1 MIPALLQAQAMAL
14 PENAR
19 PVIGG
24 VALGYFLVVAVIGW
38 VAARRTRS
46 AADFFVAG
54 QGIGLL
60 TLAIA
65 AMAATLSGFAFIGG
79 PGLVYALGLGAVFI
93 VLPAALT
100 NTMGA
105 WVLAKRLRLL
115 AEVRE
120 MITIPDAI
128 GARYG
133 SPAAQGLAAVAIV
146 LAVVGYMGTNLLA
159 LGIVI
164 DAIFGTGIALG
175 IWIGT
180 AIILAYSVS
189 GGILAG
195 IYNDLFQGLLMAV
208 ASVLVFQAALDSGG
222 GLSGISRTLLT
233 HDPAILAPFG
243 TLSPLAALSFF
254 FVFGVGSLGQPH
266 VVHKF
271 FMLRDPRKLR
281 WFPLL
286 MTCALFLTLLLFVG
300 VGIAMKAL
308 VASGQAPALRTPD
321 DATPAFL
328 LRVVP
333 LPLAA
338 VVFSA
343 VAAAI
348 MSTVNSFMSIGAAAL
363 THDLPVAFGR
373 RVGDELFW
381 GRVWTVVLTVLAA
394 GVAQASGTLV
404 AFLGIFGWGLFASTL
419 VPALALG
426 LNWRGATRAG
436 AVASIATGLVVT
448 LLLETLAYL
457 KWFSFPAGVTATA
470 IALVASLLVFL
481 GVSVLTRGSDPPLP
495 ADVRAVMEA

>member
-1 MIPALLQAQAMAL
+1 
-14 PENAR
+14 
-19 PVIGG
+19 
-24 VALGYFLVVAVIGW
+24 
-38 VAARRTRS
+38 
-46 AADFFVAG
+46 
-54 QGIGLL
+54 
-60 TLAIA
+60 
-65 AMAATLSGFAFIGG
+65 
-79 PGLVYALGLGAVFI
+79 
-93 VLPAALT
+93 
-100 NTMGA
+100 
-105 WVLAKRLRLL
+105 
-115 AEVRE
+115 
-120 MITIPDAI
+120 
-128 GARYG
+128 
-133 SPAAQGLAAVAIV
+133 
-146 LAVVGYMGTNLLA
+146 
-159 LGIVI
+159 
-164 DAIFGTGIALG
+164 
-175 IWIGT
+175 
-180 AIILAYSVS
+180 
-189 GGILAG
+189 
-195 IYNDLFQGLLMAV
+195 
-208 ASVLVFQAALDSGG
+208 
-222 GLSGISRTLLT
+222 
-233 HDPAILAPFG
+233 
-243 TLSPLAALSFF
+243 
-254 FVFGVGSLGQPH
+254 

-300 VGIAMKAL
+300 GGIAMKAL
-308 VASGQAPALRTPD
+308 VVSGQAPALRTPD

-381 GRVWTVVLTVLAA
+381 GRAWTVALTVLAA

-436 AVASIATGLVVT
+436 AIASIATGLAVT